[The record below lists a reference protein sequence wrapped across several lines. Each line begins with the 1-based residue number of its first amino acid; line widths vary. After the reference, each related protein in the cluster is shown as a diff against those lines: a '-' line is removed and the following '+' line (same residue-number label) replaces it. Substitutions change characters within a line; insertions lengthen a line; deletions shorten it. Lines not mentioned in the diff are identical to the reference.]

1 MSDRS
6 DSPHEGAFEPLSGM
20 DAGFLYMETPTLHM
34 HTLKVA
40 ILDTS
45 KVPGGLSF
53 ERFRRHLAPR
63 LEHIPAFKQRLAFPL
78 FALTHPVWVQDPSFD
93 IDRHIAHRHAPEPGG
108 MAGLRSVVADVAS
121 RPLPRDRPL
130 WEITFVDRLGA
141 GRVAFVCKLHHAMAD
156 GSAVLGMLFEAIKAP
171 GSVTPVEGAKAG
183 DLAANPTTTGA
194 RMPSPG
200 DAAPARWTLA
210 RWAVRRVLTK
220 LLELPALLART
231 LWGLRALR
239 ARAHEGGH
247 PALPAV
253 FSGPRTAWNHAL
265 TARRSFATATLAM
278 EDLMRVRRSLGVTLN
293 DVFLGVCSGA
303 LRAHLGASGGG
314 LPSASL
320 TASVPVNTRPD
331 LAGRLRG
338 NHVGHLTASLCSDV
352 ADPVE
357 RIRRVHRLM
366 AEAKERHEAMGRDL
380 MERWIEFVPPIA
392 FASTVR
398 FWSGRHMADLVPPP
412 VSLIVSNVPGP
423 RDEVVFD
430 DMRLE
435 ALYSVGP
442 ILEGIGLNITG
453 WSYAGKLYVVGL
465 ACPDQIEDVQA
476 LLDRLEP
483 ALADVLRA
491 CEPRGV
497 DSPGRAPPA
506 REPANA
512 GVAPDEG
519 AHTTGVA

>member
-1 MSDRS
+1 MTDRS
-6 DSPHEGAFEPLSGM
+6 DSSPDAAFEPLSGM

-45 KVPGGLSF
+45 QVPGGLSF
-53 ERFRRHLAPR
+53 ESFRRHLAPR
-63 LEHIPAFKQRLAFPL
+63 LERIPAFKQRLAYPL
-78 FALTHPVWVQDPSFD
+78 FALTHPVWVPDAAFD
-93 IDRHIAHRHAPEPGG
+93 VDRHIAHRHAPEPGG
-108 MAGLRSVVADVAS
+108 MAALRAVVGDVAS

-171 GSVTPVEGAKAG
+171 RPRPPAEGAGAG
-183 DLAANPTTTGA
+183 DLVPSRAG
-194 RMPSPG
+194 MPAKRDVPPS
-200 DAAPARWTLA
+200 RWTLA
-210 RWAVRRVLTK
+210 RWAVRRVLAK
-220 LLELPALLART
+220 LLELPALLGRT

-239 ARAHEGGH
+239 TRAREGGH
-247 PALPAV
+247 PALPAA

-265 TARRSFATATLAM
+265 TARRSFATATLPM
-278 EDLMRVRRSLGVTLN
+278 DDLLRVRRSLGVTLN

-303 LRAHLGASGGG
+303 LRAHLEASEGG
-314 LPSASL
+314 LPSESL

-331 LAGRLRG
+331 LAGRMRG
-338 NHVGHLTASLCSDV
+338 NHVGHLTALLCSDM

-357 RIRRVHRLM
+357 RIRSIHRLM
-366 AEAKERHEAMGRDL
+366 AEAKERHESMGRDL
-380 MERWIEFVPPIA
+380 MERWSEFVPPIA

-398 FWSGRHMADLVPPP
+398 FWSGRHMADIVPPP

-423 RDEVVFD
+423 REEVVFGG
-430 DMRLE
+430 MKLE

-453 WSYAGKLYVVGL
+453 WSYAGRMYVVGL

-476 LLDRLEP
+476 LVDGLEP
-483 ALADVLRA
+483 ALAEVLRA

-497 DSPGRAPPA
+497 ESPGRITPA
-506 REPANA
+506 REPAKA
-512 GVAPDEG
+512 ALAADEG
-519 AHTTGVA
+519 DPTTGVA